1 MTFPDRA
8 LEAAHRHVSHD
19 RSLAHW
25 DVIEALEQVCEYK
38 VFEVYGII
46 DHHNKHGLKGML
58 V

>member
-1 MTFPDRA
+1 M
-8 LEAAHRHVSHD
+8 SHD

-46 DHHNKHGLKGML
+46 DHHNKHRLKVML